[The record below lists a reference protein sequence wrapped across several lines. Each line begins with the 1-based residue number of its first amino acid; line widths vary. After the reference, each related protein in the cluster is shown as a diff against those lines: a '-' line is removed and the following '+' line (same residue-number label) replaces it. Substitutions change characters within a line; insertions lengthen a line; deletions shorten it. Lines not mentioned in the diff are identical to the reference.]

1 MVPRLSAAMAARSMN
16 FMISLLWGSGLGP
29 VLLHRIVSDGGEMG
43 LRLCGIIGR
52 LVI

>member
-1 MVPRLSAAMAARSMN
+1 MVPRLSAAMAARSMI
-16 FMISLLWGSGLGP
+16 FMISLLWGP